1 MSVFF
6 PAPSAAPTS
15 VHTSDVTFFSITI
28 HWEGVNCIHQNGHI
42 TGYSVRYWVQRS
54 STHTLNVSGGTTT
67 AFTLT
72 GLSNS
77 TTYSIDVAAVNNA
90 GIGRYSDSIMVKTKG
105 KVISPHLLS
114 VACFSCYILFLKR
127 TSF

>member
-42 TGYSVRYWVQRS
+42 TGYSVRYWVQRI

-114 VACFSCYILFLKR
+114 VACFSCY
-127 TSF
+127 